1 MAKTRYSG
9 KCQICG
15 KSFSKGSIGRH
26 LATCRKSL
34 LQGHTQER
42 SGPSVHML
50 VEARGSK
57 DYWLHLEASA
67 DMTLGDLDAFLRD
80 IWLECCGHMSGFE
93 LPRPKRPMGIDFW
106 NSPAFDDYLDRLPD
120 EPGEEFDTPLSE
132 GLPLKQSVRYTY
144 DYGSSTNLT
153 VKAVENYKNC
163 AKRDGIAL
171 LARNEA
177 PEIPCGVCG
186 KPATKVCMDCS
197 WEPDG
202 WLCGKC
208 AKSHEC
214 DQELMLPIPNSPR
227 AGVCAY
233 TGND

>member
-1 MAKTRYSG
+1 MAKQQSSG
-9 KCQICG
+9 KCQVCG

-34 LQGHTQER
+34 VEGNTQE
-42 SGPSVHML
+42 SIGPSVHIV
-50 VEARGSK
+50 VESAGSK

-67 DMTLGDLDAFLRD
+67 NMTLGDLDAFLRD

-93 LPRPKRPMGIDFW
+93 FPRPKRPKGHDFW
-106 NSPAFDDYLDRLPD
+106 NSPASDDYLDQLPD
-120 EPGEEFDTPLSE
+120 EPGEEFDLSIAE

-153 VKAVENYKNC
+153 VRGIENYEN
-163 AKRDGIAL
+163 AANADGITL
-171 LARNEA
+171 LARNDA

-186 KPATKVCMDCS
+186 KPATKLCIDCS
-197 WEPDG
+197 SEPDG
-202 WLCGKC
+202 WLCNDC

-214 DQELMLPIPNSPR
+214 DAELMVSIANSPR
-227 AGVCAY
+227 VGVCGY